1 MVSLSP
7 SRIADFK
14 TCPLLYRFRAIDR
27 LPEPPSAD
35 AVRGTLVHA
44 VLERIFDSE
53 ASERTPAQAHS
64 LAASEW
70 ERMVA
75 VDDELAVLI
84 GEDSAEQEAWLDGT
98 RRLLDTYFTLED
110 PARLEPAERELLVE
124 TALSDDVSV
133 KGVIDR
139 VDVAPTGEVR
149 IVDYKS
155 GRAPS
160 PLFEQRALFQLRVYA
175 LLLWRVQGRL
185 PAMLQLI
192 YLSDAQVVRLRPDEG
207 DLRALE
213 RTLAALAA
221 AIRRAQT
228 SGDFRPRPSR
238 LCDWCAHQAL
248 CPAWGGTPPPY
259 PGGPESSSDAST
271 EVPAPAA
278 NERTDG
284 EAGSQTDG
292 AAGARTDGE
301 AGGSAIEGAVAEA
314 EVTPTEA
321 ARSAG
326 QPVET
331 LGATASSRNL
341 GATAGTPAGRL
352 YPDP

>member
-1 MVSLSP
+1 MPHHRAGHTILSARVPIVTGMVSLSP

-44 VLERIFDSE
+44 VLERIFDS
-53 ASERTPAQAHS
+53 APAERTPQHAHS
-64 LAASEW
+64 LAEAEW
-70 ERMVA
+70 ERMLA
-75 VDDELAVLI
+75 HDDGLAVLI
-84 GEDSAEQEAWLDGT
+84 GEDPADEEQWLQGA
-98 RRLLDTYFTLED
+98 RRLLDAYFTLEN
-110 PARLEPAERELLVE
+110 PAQLEPAERELLVQ

-192 YLSDAQVVRLRPDEG
+192 YLADAQIVRLTPDER
-207 DLRALE
+207 DLVALE
-213 RTLAALAA
+213 RTLQALAT
-221 AIRRAQT
+221 AIGRAQS

-238 LCDWCAHQAL
+238 LCDWCSHQAL
-248 CPAWGGTPPPY
+248 CPAWGGTPPAY
-259 PGGPESSSDAST
+259 PGAPETPPQRSG
-271 EVPAPAA
+271 EVPTPDTIL
-278 NERTDG
+278 RGDG
-284 EAGSQTDG
+284 LVTQGRVEQS
-292 AAGARTDGE
+292 RGE
-301 AGGSAIEGAVAEA
+301 SGQ
-314 EVTPTEA
+314 
-321 ARSAG
+321 RSSEPG
-326 QPVET
+326 
-331 LGATASSRNL
+331 
-341 GATAGTPAGRL
+341 
-352 YPDP
+352 